1 MASCISQNDSNIFPQ
16 GIGRNVRTRNEL
28 EFGAILDEIRCGSA
42 IPLQLKTLMQVL
54 YDHAPRS
61 VHVFGVLPSVSKC
74 VELKQG
80 LQNGQVS
87 WPSQSIY
94 VCGAVFLN
102 FLQHLPDPLLTGK
115 LYPEWMDIVSTPR
128 SLLSTKSC
136 IVRLGKNLPRS
147 HQELLKCF
155 LVILRRMCQNVPRTH
170 VTPIL
175 AGHFVGPSVLWMPN
189 KKQFLHPSCDFHYKL
204 AKIVKLL
211 IVFMDDIWN
220 DIDEKEMFGHP
231 RAAPPSESGE
241 ILAGSEAFFHQNPQ
255 MLVDELEQESSHNSL
270 LEEMMNSPSEY
281 KPFRSPVTS
290 ALDKHSPPAHSR
302 TLPIMSKISS
312 RSSRT
317 WPGYIRKLCEL
328 LSFGEGYL
336 YPDWV
341 YLYPAWNLPGDDL
354 PNWAL
359 SGFTL
364 DMNDLA
370 EQTTDKWTNI
380 FTNLFKEV
388 LHPVKKLVPF
398 HRHEALPGTQF

>member
-317 WPGYIRKLCEL
+317 WPGYIRKLC
-328 LSFGEGYL
+328 
-336 YPDWV
+336 
-341 YLYPAWNLPGDDL
+341 GDDL